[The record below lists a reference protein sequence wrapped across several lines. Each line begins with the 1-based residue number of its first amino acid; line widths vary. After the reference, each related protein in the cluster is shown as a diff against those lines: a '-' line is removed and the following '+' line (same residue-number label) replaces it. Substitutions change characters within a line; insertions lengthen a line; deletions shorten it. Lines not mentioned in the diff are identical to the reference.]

1 MATKEYNEYLALS
14 ADVKSAEDFI
24 KMFSVPGADG
34 KLAKFEDITMV
45 SRVRYNNGSATVIH
59 TCPALDKFFVGM
71 IKDNDVD
78 LIERAMLYAAILL
91 NKEKLEAEAEV
102 RTEGIDPCNVGG
114 SATAPSI
121 TNSIASRLVIGHVGT
136 PINYPITVATPP
148 AGTTYIYTAAPL
160 PDGVTINSTTGV
172 ISGTP
177 TTIGVTS
184 VNVKVTNSASRQYD
198 LAVINITVGAAA
210 PVTPP
215 APSIPSAPAI
225 NGALSSS
232 GQEGVAYSYTIAAS
246 NTSGTGITGLTYGAT
261 GLPTGLS
268 IDTATGV
275 ISGTPGAGSAG
286 SHAVTITVTT
296 NGGTDSETL
305 NLTITV

>member
-1 MATKEYNEYLALS
+1 MATKEYNEYLALA

-24 KMFSVPGADG
+24 KMFSIPGADG
-34 KLAKFEDITMV
+34 RIAKFEDITMV
-45 SRVRYNNGSATVIH
+45 SRVRYNNGSSTVIH

-78 LIERAMLYAAILL
+78 LIERAMLYAAVLL

-121 TNSIASRLVIGHVGT
+121 TNPVASRLVIGHIGT
-136 PINYPITVATPP
+136 PINYPITVVTPP

-172 ISGTP
+172 ISGVP

-184 VNVKVTNSASRQYD
+184 VNVKVTNSISRQYD
-198 LAVINITVGAAA
+198 LAVINITIGAAA
-210 PVTPP
+210 P
-215 APSIPSAPAI
+215 SIPPAPAI
-225 NGALSSS
+225 NGALTSA
-232 GQEGVAYSYTIAAS
+232 GQVGVAFSYTIAAS
-246 NTSGTGITGLTYGAT
+246 NTTGAGVSGLTYGAT
-261 GLPTGLS
+261 GLPSGLS
-268 IDTATGV
+268 IDAATGI
-275 ISGTPGAGSAG
+275 ISGTPAAGTNG
-286 SHAVTITVTT
+286 SHAITITVTT
-296 NGGTDSETL
+296 NGGSDSETL